1 MESKLFLFLLRCCLI
16 VNLISIVNGKYTEEN
31 QSTKKILFS
40 YCEHLCT
47 LNTTRLNI
55 TIEAL
60 SDVWSARNMMHSFL
74 MLFSGVI
81 LTIFSIGLF
90 NYYVKM
96 REKVVMRKK
105 LRSGENPYAYPPPL
119 EGPGLMPRP
128 GNIRNSTK
136 HVSFVENPKLY

>member
-1 MESKLFLFLLRCCLI
+1 MKSKLFLLLGCCLI
-16 VNLISIVNGKYTEEN
+16 VNLISIANGKYPEDN

-55 TIEAL
+55 TVESLGDI
-60 SDVWSARNMMHSFL
+60 WSARNMMHSFL

-90 NYYVKM
+90 NYYVKKKE
-96 REKVVMRKK
+96 RVIMRKK
-105 LRSGENPYAYPPPL
+105 LRSGDNPYAYPPPL
-119 EGPGLMPRP
+119 EVLGSIPQA
-128 GNIRNSTK
+128 GNIKSSTK
-136 HVSFVENPKLY
+136 HVSFIDNPKLY